1 MPNAVYTD
9 SVVSWLKENYGE
21 LGPTECAVRLG
32 KPFSRRGLVGWAY
45 RNSVKWIRAG
55 KPRKHDQSAVM
66 KRLWAEGK
74 IKKQTREEA
83 LARGRVWSAKLAS
96 GEYQHPRGMLGKK
109 QTDYCRQ
116 QSSIRGRELVA
127 AGKHHFQEPRTR
139 KQLQAQA
146 ERMKERLVK
155 FPTSIYSSA
164 RRGYRDD
171 LGQIFFRSRWEANYA
186 RYLNLLVAQG
196 KIAKWEFE
204 VDTFWFEAVRR
215 GTRSY
220 TPDFKIYGTDGR
232 IWYEE
237 VKGWMDKKSATKLKR
252 MKKYHPTVEV
262 ILVTVKEY
270 TAIEKEFGKV
280 LPHWEFKEKPLRK
293 DTAKV

>member
-1 MPNAVYTD
+1 
-9 SVVSWLKENYGE
+9 
-21 LGPTECAVRLG
+21 
-32 KPFSRRGLVGWAY
+32 
-45 RNSVKWIRAG
+45 
-55 KPRKHDQSAVM
+55 M

-74 IKKQTREEA
+74 IKKPSCEET
-83 LARGRVWSAKLAS
+83 LARGRAWSAKLKS
-96 GEYQHPRGMLGKK
+96 GEFQHPRGMLGKK

-116 QSSIRGRELVA
+116 QSSIRNRELVA
-127 AGKHHFQEPRTR
+127 AGEHPFQGPRTS
-139 KQLQAQA
+139 KQLHAQA
-146 ERMKERLVK
+146 KRMKERLVK

-171 LGQIFFRSRWEANYA
+171 LGPIFFRSRWEANYA
-186 RYLNLLVAQG
+186 RYLNLLVAQN

-252 MKKYHPTVEV
+252 MKKYHPAVEV
-262 ILVTVKEY
+262 VLITVKEY
-270 TAIEKEFGKV
+270 TAIEKAFGGT
-280 LPHWEFKEKPLRK
+280 LPYWEFKEQPVRK
-293 DTAKV
+293 TKAGAQVTILALPAP